1 MRSTNKK
8 FISAL
13 ACASAMTAL
22 AIVDPMGVTKTH
34 QVAQAATDTIP
45 AKSTGVDVS
54 SWQGTKLDQQAKSG
68 AQFAVVKV
76 SEGTNYQNP
85 NAQGQIQSAEQNNMM
100 TMGYHYTHFGSN
112 SNQAVQEGNYAVN
125 SAQQAGLPQGSYLA
139 TDWEQDVNNNT
150 NGSVAANTNAITSFM
165 DTVHDGGYN
174 PMLYSSEWLLK
185 NKVDTNKISEKYP
198 NALWVAKYKTNGRED
213 NPDYNYFP
221 SMDNVAI
228 WQYTQNWRG
237 QNVDGNV
244 NVVPLSNKTTAD
256 NNNTSTNAANTNNSN
271 ANNGQSSSQAPANP
285 IINNSNATAKPNN
298 NNSTQPA
305 QPTETKPAEK
315 PSTTTN
321 VNSDWTKQNG
331 VFVTGGAI
339 NLRTGASTDS
349 KVITQ
354 LPANSEVK
362 YDAYRTIGQYTWLRQ
377 PRANNEY
384 CYLVGRDNGQA
395 WGTFKEGSAT
405 TAKPAETKPA
415 NKPAQPTETK
425 PVEKPST
432 NTNANSD
439 WTKQNG
445 VFVTGGAINLRTGA
459 STNSKVIAQ
468 LPANSEVK
476 YDAYRT
482 IGQYTWLRQ
491 PRANNEYCYLVGRD
505 NGQAWG
511 TFKEGSATT
520 AKPAETKPANKPAQ
534 PTNKPSTTT
543 NVNSDWTKQNGVF
556 VTGGAI
562 NLRTGASTNSKVI
575 AMLPTNTEI
584 KYDAYRTEGQY
595 TWLRQPRANNE
606 YGYLVGRNNGQ
617 AWGTFKEGSATA
629 TKPAETKPAQPAEKP
644 STTTNVNS
652 DWTKQNG
659 VFVTGG
665 AINLR
670 TGASTDSKVITQL
683 PANSEV
689 KYDAYRTIGQ
699 YTWLRQPRA
708 NNEYGYLV
716 GRNNGQAWGTFKESS
731 AATKPAQTTNKPSQ
745 PAEKPSTTTNVNSDW
760 TKQNGVFVTGEAINL
775 RTGAS
780 TNSKVIAQLPANS
793 EVKYDAYRT
802 IGQYTWLRQPRAN
815 NQYGY
820 LVGRDNG
827 QAWGTFKE
835 GSATTAKPAETKP
848 AQPATKP
855 SQPTEKPSQP
865 ATKPSTTT
873 NVNSDWTKQNGVFVT
888 GGAINLRTGASTDS
902 KVITQLP
909 ANSEVKYDAYR
920 TEGQYT
926 WLRQPRANNEYGYL
940 VGRDNGQAWGTFKEG
955 SATTAKPNTNT
966 TNNKPAE
973 NTNKPSQ
980 PSQNTQNEEK
990 ATWVKQEGT
999 FITAGPINLR
1009 TAPSTKSAIIA
1020 QLPAGSEVN
1029 YDAYYQTGNYVWLR
1043 QPRAN
1048 NQYGYLVGRN
1058 NGQAWG
1064 TFGKYRVL
1072 KDRADS
1078 TQYYTSQY
1086 NPVFAPWGCAS
1097 AALSMLMKYDGTF
1110 KNVPGSTEYAKLKY
1124 MQDNLP
1130 RNKNLGGQ
1138 DGNPYTGAGFTRVI
1152 LSKALTNYA
1161 HQLGD
1166 KNVRDISGASLD
1178 TIANLVLDGHPV
1190 LYYGWSSYNGGGNM
1204 ARNHCKVIMGYNGA
1218 NNTFLVH
1225 DPLYM
1230 NKHFYKGGGGMRE
1243 GIYNGYD
1250 LGPISWVSANSI
1262 AKEYAYKGGYNAL
1275 TI

>member
-34 QVAQAATDTIP
+34 QVAQAATDTVP
-45 AKSTGVDVS
+45 AKSTGVDIS
-54 SWQGTKLDQQAKSG
+54 SWQGTNLDQQAKSG

-321 VNSDWTKQNG
+321 INSDWTKQNG

-349 KVITQ
+349 KVIIQ

-384 CYLVGRDNGQA
+384 G
-395 WGTFKEGSAT
+395 
-405 TAKPAETKPA
+405 
-415 NKPAQPTETK
+415 
-425 PVEKPST
+425 
-432 NTNANSD
+432 
-439 WTKQNG
+439 
-445 VFVTGGAINLRTGA
+445 
-459 STNSKVIAQ
+459 
-468 LPANSEVK
+468 
-476 YDAYRT
+476 
-482 IGQYTWLRQ
+482 
-491 PRANNEYCYLVGRD
+491 YLVGRD

-595 TWLRQPRANNE
+595 TWLRQPRANGQ
-606 YGYLVGRNNGQ
+606 YGYLVGRDNGQ
-617 AWGTFKEGSATA
+617 AWGTFKEGSASVS
-629 TKPAETKPAQPAEKP
+629 KPAETKPANKPAQPIETKPAEKP

-670 TGASTDSKVITQL
+670 TGAGTNSKVIAML
-683 PANSEV
+683 PTNTEI
-689 KYDAYRTIGQ
+689 KYDAYHTEGQ

-708 NNEYGYLV
+708 NGQYGYLV
-716 GRNNGQAWGTFKESS
+716 GRNNGQAWGTFKEGS
-731 AATKPAQTTNKPSQ
+731 ASVSKPAETKPANKPAQ
-745 PAEKPSTTTNVNSDW
+745 PAEKPSTS
-760 TKQNGVFVTGEAINL
+760 
-775 RTGAS
+775 
-780 TNSKVIAQLPANS
+780 
-793 EVKYDAYRT
+793 
-802 IGQYTWLRQPRAN
+802 
-815 NQYGY
+815 
-820 LVGRDNG
+820 
-827 QAWGTFKE
+827 
-835 GSATTAKPAETKP
+835 
-848 AQPATKP
+848 
-855 SQPTEKPSQP
+855 
-865 ATKPSTTT
+865 T

-888 GGAINLRTGASTDS
+888 GGAINLRTGASTNS
-902 KVITQLP
+902 KVIAMLP
-909 ANSEVKYDAYR
+909 TNTEVKYDAYR

-926 WLRQPRANNEYGYL
+926 WLRQPRANG
-940 VGRDNGQAWGTFKEG
+940 
-955 SATTAKPNTNT
+955 
-966 TNNKPAE
+966 
-973 NTNKPSQ
+973 
-980 PSQNTQNEEK
+980 
-990 ATWVKQEGT
+990 
-999 FITAGPINLR
+999 
-1009 TAPSTKSAIIA
+1009 
-1020 QLPAGSEVN
+1020 
-1029 YDAYYQTGNYVWLR
+1029 
-1043 QPRAN
+1043 
-1048 NQYGYLVGRN
+1048 QYGYLVGRN

-1064 TFGKYRVL
+1064 TFKEGSAKATNAVANKPVQQTTPKQVNTNNNASWTKQNGTFITGGAINLRTG
-1072 KDRADS
+1072 AS
-1078 TQYYTSQY
+1078 TTSPIIETLPI
-1086 NPVFAPWGCAS
+1086 NTVI
-1097 AALSMLMKYDGTF
+1097 KYDAYYRSG
-1110 KNVPGSTEYAKLKY
+1110 NYVWLR
-1124 MQDNLP
+1124 QP
-1130 RNKNLGGQ
+1130 RANGQ
-1138 DGNPYTGAGFTRVI
+1138 YGY
-1152 LSKALTNYA
+1152 
-1161 HQLGD
+1161 
-1166 KNVRDISGASLD
+1166 
-1178 TIANLVLDGHPV
+1178 LVGRL
-1190 LYYGWSSYNGGGNM
+1190 
-1204 ARNHCKVIMGYNGA
+1204 
-1218 NNTFLVH
+1218 NNQAW
-1225 DPLYM
+1225 
-1230 NKHFYKGGGGMRE
+1230 
-1243 GIYNGYD
+1243 GIYR
-1250 LGPISWVSANSI
+1250 
-1262 AKEYAYKGGYNAL
+1262 
-1275 TI
+1275 

>member
-34 QVAQAATDTIP
+34 QVAQAATDTVP
-45 AKSTGVDVS
+45 AKSTGVDIS
-54 SWQGTKLDQQAKSG
+54 SWQGTNLDQQAKSG

-76 SEGTNYQNP
+76 SEGTNYQNSR
-85 NAQGQIQSAEQNNMM
+85 AQGQIQSAEQNNMM
-100 TMGYHYTHFGSN
+100 TMGYHYTHFGSD
-112 SNQAVQEGNYAVN
+112 SNRAVQEGNYAVN

-139 TDWEQDVNNNT
+139 ADWEQDVNNNT
-150 NGSVAANTNAITSFM
+150 NGSVAANTNAITGFM

-256 NNNTSTNAANTNNSN
+256 NNDTSTNAANTNNSN

-384 CYLVGRDNGQA
+384 GYLVGRNNGQA

-425 PVEKPST
+425 
-432 NTNANSD
+432 
-439 WTKQNG
+439 
-445 VFVTGGAINLRTGA
+445 
-459 STNSKVIAQ
+459 
-468 LPANSEVK
+468 
-476 YDAYRT
+476 
-482 IGQYTWLRQ
+482 
-491 PRANNEYCYLVGRD
+491 
-505 NGQAWG
+505 
-511 TFKEGSATT
+511 
-520 AKPAETKPANKPAQ
+520 
-534 PTNKPSTTT
+534 
-543 NVNSDWTKQNGVF
+543 
-556 VTGGAI
+556 
-562 NLRTGASTNSKVI
+562 
-575 AMLPTNTEI
+575 
-584 KYDAYRTEGQY
+584 
-595 TWLRQPRANNE
+595 
-606 YGYLVGRNNGQ
+606 
-617 AWGTFKEGSATA
+617 
-629 TKPAETKPAQPAEKP
+629 PAEKP

-716 GRNNGQAWGTFKESS
+716 GRNNGQAWGTFKEGS
-731 AATKPAQTTNKPSQ
+731 ATTAKPAETKPANKPAQ
-745 PAEKPSTTTNVNSDW
+745 PTETKPVEKPSTNTNANSDW
-760 TKQNGVFVTGEAINL
+760 TKQNGVFVTGGAINL

-780 TNSKVIAQLPANS
+780 TDSKVIAQLPANS

-815 NQYGY
+815 NEYGY
-820 LVGRDNG
+820 LVGRNNG

-835 GSATTAKPAETKP
+835 GSSTASKPAETKP
-848 AQPATKP
+848 ANKPAQPAN
-855 SQPTEKPSQP
+855 
-865 ATKPSTTT
+865 KPSTNT

-888 GGAINLRTGASTDS
+888 GGAINLRTGASTNS
-902 KVITQLP
+902 KVIAMLP
-909 ANSEVKYDAYR
+909 TNTEVKYDAYR

-940 VGRDNGQAWGTFKEG
+940 VGRNNGQAWGTFKEG
-955 SATTAKPNTNT
+955 SAKATNTVANKPVQQTTPKQVT
-966 TNNKPAE
+966 TNNNASWTK
-973 NTNKPSQ
+973 
-980 PSQNTQNEEK
+980 QN
-990 ATWVKQEGT
+990 GT
-999 FITAGPINLR
+999 FITGGAINLR
-1009 TAPSTKSAIIA
+1009 TGASTTSPIIET
-1020 QLPAGSEVN
+1020 LPINTVIK
-1029 YDAYYQTGNYVWLR
+1029 YDAYYRSGNYVWLR

-1048 NQYGYLVGRN
+1048 GQYGYLVGRLN
-1058 NGQAWG
+1058 NQAWG
-1064 TFGKYRVL
+1064 TYR
-1072 KDRADS
+1072 
-1078 TQYYTSQY
+1078 
-1086 NPVFAPWGCAS
+1086 
-1097 AALSMLMKYDGTF
+1097 
-1110 KNVPGSTEYAKLKY
+1110 
-1124 MQDNLP
+1124 
-1130 RNKNLGGQ
+1130 
-1138 DGNPYTGAGFTRVI
+1138 
-1152 LSKALTNYA
+1152 
-1161 HQLGD
+1161 
-1166 KNVRDISGASLD
+1166 
-1178 TIANLVLDGHPV
+1178 
-1190 LYYGWSSYNGGGNM
+1190 
-1204 ARNHCKVIMGYNGA
+1204 
-1218 NNTFLVH
+1218 
-1225 DPLYM
+1225 
-1230 NKHFYKGGGGMRE
+1230 
-1243 GIYNGYD
+1243 
-1250 LGPISWVSANSI
+1250 
-1262 AKEYAYKGGYNAL
+1262 
-1275 TI
+1275 

>member
-34 QVAQAATDTIP
+34 QVAQAATDTVP

-321 VNSDWTKQNG
+321 
-331 VFVTGGAI
+331 I
-339 NLRTGASTDS
+339 
-349 KVITQ
+349 
-354 LPANSEVK
+354 
-362 YDAYRTIGQYTWLRQ
+362 
-377 PRANNEY
+377 
-384 CYLVGRDNGQA
+384 
-395 WGTFKEGSAT
+395 
-405 TAKPAETKPA
+405 
-415 NKPAQPTETK
+415 
-425 PVEKPST
+425 
-432 NTNANSD
+432 NSD

-459 STNSKVIAQ
+459 STNSKVIAM
-468 LPANSEVK
+468 LPTNTEIK

-482 IGQYTWLRQ
+482 EGQYTWLRQ
-491 PRANNEYCYLVGRD
+491 PRANGQYGYLVGRD

-511 TFKEGSATT
+511 TFKEGSASVS
-520 AKPAETKPANKPAQ
+520 KPAETKPANKPAQ
-534 PTNKPSTTT
+534 PIETKPAEKPSTTT

-595 TWLRQPRANNE
+595 TWLRQPRANGQ
-606 YGYLVGRNNGQ
+606 YGYLVGRDNGQ
-617 AWGTFKEGSATA
+617 AWGTFKEGSASVS
-629 TKPAETKPAQPAEKP
+629 KPAETKPANKPAQPIETKPAEKP

-670 TGASTDSKVITQL
+670 TGAGTNSKVIAML
-683 PANSEV
+683 PTNTEI
-689 KYDAYRTIGQ
+689 KYDAYHTEGQ

-708 NNEYGYLV
+708 NGQYGYLV
-716 GRNNGQAWGTFKESS
+716 GRNNGQAWGTFKEGS
-731 AATKPAQTTNKPSQ
+731 ASVSKPAETKPANKPAQ
-745 PAEKPSTTTNVNSDW
+745 PAEKPSTS
-760 TKQNGVFVTGEAINL
+760 
-775 RTGAS
+775 
-780 TNSKVIAQLPANS
+780 
-793 EVKYDAYRT
+793 
-802 IGQYTWLRQPRAN
+802 
-815 NQYGY
+815 
-820 LVGRDNG
+820 
-827 QAWGTFKE
+827 
-835 GSATTAKPAETKP
+835 
-848 AQPATKP
+848 
-855 SQPTEKPSQP
+855 
-865 ATKPSTTT
+865 T

-888 GGAINLRTGASTDS
+888 GGAINLRTGASTNS
-902 KVITQLP
+902 KVIAMLP
-909 ANSEVKYDAYR
+909 TNTEVKYDAYR

-926 WLRQPRANNEYGYL
+926 WLRQPRANG
-940 VGRDNGQAWGTFKEG
+940 
-955 SATTAKPNTNT
+955 
-966 TNNKPAE
+966 
-973 NTNKPSQ
+973 
-980 PSQNTQNEEK
+980 
-990 ATWVKQEGT
+990 
-999 FITAGPINLR
+999 
-1009 TAPSTKSAIIA
+1009 
-1020 QLPAGSEVN
+1020 
-1029 YDAYYQTGNYVWLR
+1029 
-1043 QPRAN
+1043 
-1048 NQYGYLVGRN
+1048 QYGYLVGRN

-1064 TFGKYRVL
+1064 TFKEGSAKATNAVANKPVQQTTPKQVNTNNNASWTKQNGTFITGGAINLRTG
-1072 KDRADS
+1072 AS
-1078 TQYYTSQY
+1078 TTSPIIETLPI
-1086 NPVFAPWGCAS
+1086 NTVI
-1097 AALSMLMKYDGTF
+1097 KYDAYYRSGNYVWLRQPRANGQYGYLVGRLNNQAWGT
-1110 KNVPGSTEYAKLKY
+1110 Y
-1124 MQDNLP
+1124 
-1130 RNKNLGGQ
+1130 R
-1138 DGNPYTGAGFTRVI
+1138 
-1152 LSKALTNYA
+1152 
-1161 HQLGD
+1161 
-1166 KNVRDISGASLD
+1166 
-1178 TIANLVLDGHPV
+1178 
-1190 LYYGWSSYNGGGNM
+1190 
-1204 ARNHCKVIMGYNGA
+1204 
-1218 NNTFLVH
+1218 
-1225 DPLYM
+1225 
-1230 NKHFYKGGGGMRE
+1230 
-1243 GIYNGYD
+1243 
-1250 LGPISWVSANSI
+1250 
-1262 AKEYAYKGGYNAL
+1262 
-1275 TI
+1275 

>member
-34 QVAQAATDTIP
+34 QVAQAATDTVP
-45 AKSTGVDVS
+45 AKSTGVDIS
-54 SWQGTKLDQQAKSG
+54 SWQGTNLDQQAKSG

-150 NGSVAANTNAITSFM
+150 NGSVTANTNAITSFM

-256 NNNTSTNAANTNNSN
+256 NNDTSTNAANTNNSN

-285 IINNSNATAKPNN
+285 ITNNSNATAKPNN
-298 NNSTQPA
+298 NSTQPA
-305 QPTETKPAEK
+305 QPIETKPAEK

-321 VNSDWTKQNG
+321 INSDWTKQNG
-331 VFVTGGAI
+331 VFITGGAI

-384 CYLVGRDNGQA
+384 G
-395 WGTFKEGSAT
+395 
-405 TAKPAETKPA
+405 
-415 NKPAQPTETK
+415 
-425 PVEKPST
+425 
-432 NTNANSD
+432 
-439 WTKQNG
+439 
-445 VFVTGGAINLRTGA
+445 
-459 STNSKVIAQ
+459 
-468 LPANSEVK
+468 
-476 YDAYRT
+476 
-482 IGQYTWLRQ
+482 
-491 PRANNEYCYLVGRD
+491 YLVGRD

-534 PTNKPSTTT
+534 PTNKPSTNT

-670 TGASTDSKVITQL
+670 TGASTNSKVITQL

-745 PAEKPSTTTNVNSDW
+745 LAEKPSTTTNVNSDW

-855 SQPTEKPSQP
+855 SQPTEKPS
-865 ATKPSTTT
+865 TTT

-973 NTNKPSQ
+973 NTNEPSQ

-1110 KNVPGSTEYAKLKY
+1110 KNVPGATEYDKLKY

-1152 LSKALTNYA
+1152 LSNALTNYA

>member
-22 AIVDPMGVTKTH
+22 AIIDPVGVTKTH
-34 QVAQAATDTIP
+34 QVAQAATDTVP
-45 AKSTGVDVS
+45 AKSAGVDVS
-54 SWQGTKLDQQAKSG
+54 SWQGKDLTQQAKSG

-85 NAQGQIQSAEQNNMM
+85 RAQSQVNSAEQNNMM
-100 TMGYHYTHFGSN
+100 PMGYHYTHFGDN

-125 SAQQAGLPQGSYLA
+125 SAKSAGLQQGSYLA
-139 TDWEQDVNNNT
+139 ADWEQDPNNKT
-150 NGSVAANTNAITSFM
+150 TGSIEDNTNAITSFM
-165 DTVHDGGYN
+165 DTVHNGGYN
-174 PMLYSSEWLLK
+174 PMLYSSESLLK
-185 NKVDTNKISEKYP
+185 NKVDTNKITEKYP
-198 NALWVAKYKTNGRED
+198 NSLWVAKYKTNGRED

-256 NNNTSTNAANTNNSN
+256 NNDTSTNAANTNNSN

-384 CYLVGRDNGQA
+384 GYLVGRNNGQA

-425 PVEKPST
+425 
-432 NTNANSD
+432 
-439 WTKQNG
+439 
-445 VFVTGGAINLRTGA
+445 
-459 STNSKVIAQ
+459 
-468 LPANSEVK
+468 
-476 YDAYRT
+476 
-482 IGQYTWLRQ
+482 
-491 PRANNEYCYLVGRD
+491 
-505 NGQAWG
+505 
-511 TFKEGSATT
+511 
-520 AKPAETKPANKPAQ
+520 
-534 PTNKPSTTT
+534 
-543 NVNSDWTKQNGVF
+543 
-556 VTGGAI
+556 
-562 NLRTGASTNSKVI
+562 
-575 AMLPTNTEI
+575 
-584 KYDAYRTEGQY
+584 
-595 TWLRQPRANNE
+595 
-606 YGYLVGRNNGQ
+606 
-617 AWGTFKEGSATA
+617 
-629 TKPAETKPAQPAEKP
+629 PAEKP

-716 GRNNGQAWGTFKESS
+716 GRNNGQAWGTFKEGS
-731 AATKPAQTTNKPSQ
+731 ATTAKPAETKPANKPAQ
-745 PAEKPSTTTNVNSDW
+745 PTETKPVEKPSTNTNANSDW
-760 TKQNGVFVTGEAINL
+760 TKQNGVFVTGGAINL

-780 TNSKVIAQLPANS
+780 TDSKVIAQLPANS

-815 NQYGY
+815 NEYGY
-820 LVGRDNG
+820 LVGRNNG

-835 GSATTAKPAETKP
+835 GSSTASKPAETKP
-848 AQPATKP
+848 ANKPAQPAN
-855 SQPTEKPSQP
+855 
-865 ATKPSTTT
+865 KPSTNT

-888 GGAINLRTGASTDS
+888 GGAINLRTGASTNS
-902 KVITQLP
+902 KVIAMLP
-909 ANSEVKYDAYR
+909 TNTEVKYDAYR

-940 VGRDNGQAWGTFKEG
+940 VGRNNGQAWGTFKEG
-955 SATTAKPNTNT
+955 SAKATNTVANKPVQQTTPKQVT
-966 TNNKPAE
+966 TNNNASWTK
-973 NTNKPSQ
+973 
-980 PSQNTQNEEK
+980 QN
-990 ATWVKQEGT
+990 GT
-999 FITAGPINLR
+999 FITGGAINLR
-1009 TAPSTKSAIIA
+1009 TGASTTSPIIET
-1020 QLPAGSEVN
+1020 LPINTVIK
-1029 YDAYYQTGNYVWLR
+1029 YDAYYRSGNYVWLR

-1048 NQYGYLVGRN
+1048 GQYGYLVGRLN
-1058 NGQAWG
+1058 NQAWG
-1064 TFGKYRVL
+1064 TYR
-1072 KDRADS
+1072 
-1078 TQYYTSQY
+1078 
-1086 NPVFAPWGCAS
+1086 
-1097 AALSMLMKYDGTF
+1097 
-1110 KNVPGSTEYAKLKY
+1110 
-1124 MQDNLP
+1124 
-1130 RNKNLGGQ
+1130 
-1138 DGNPYTGAGFTRVI
+1138 
-1152 LSKALTNYA
+1152 
-1161 HQLGD
+1161 
-1166 KNVRDISGASLD
+1166 
-1178 TIANLVLDGHPV
+1178 
-1190 LYYGWSSYNGGGNM
+1190 
-1204 ARNHCKVIMGYNGA
+1204 
-1218 NNTFLVH
+1218 
-1225 DPLYM
+1225 
-1230 NKHFYKGGGGMRE
+1230 
-1243 GIYNGYD
+1243 
-1250 LGPISWVSANSI
+1250 
-1262 AKEYAYKGGYNAL
+1262 
-1275 TI
+1275 

>member
-34 QVAQAATDTIP
+34 QVAQAATDTVP
-45 AKSTGVDVS
+45 AKSTGVDIS
-54 SWQGTKLDQQAKSG
+54 SWQGTNLDQQAKSG

-76 SEGTNYQNP
+76 SEGTNYQNSR
-85 NAQGQIQSAEQNNMM
+85 AQGQIQSAEQNNMM
-100 TMGYHYTHFGSN
+100 TMGYHYTHFGSD
-112 SNQAVQEGNYAVN
+112 SNRAVQEGNYAVN

-139 TDWEQDVNNNT
+139 ADWEQDVNNNT
-150 NGSVAANTNAITSFM
+150 NGSVAANTNAITGFM

-256 NNNTSTNAANTNNSN
+256 NNDTSTNAANTNNSN

-384 CYLVGRDNGQA
+384 GYLVGRDNDQA

-425 PVEKPST
+425 
-432 NTNANSD
+432 
-439 WTKQNG
+439 
-445 VFVTGGAINLRTGA
+445 
-459 STNSKVIAQ
+459 
-468 LPANSEVK
+468 
-476 YDAYRT
+476 
-482 IGQYTWLRQ
+482 
-491 PRANNEYCYLVGRD
+491 
-505 NGQAWG
+505 
-511 TFKEGSATT
+511 
-520 AKPAETKPANKPAQ
+520 
-534 PTNKPSTTT
+534 
-543 NVNSDWTKQNGVF
+543 
-556 VTGGAI
+556 
-562 NLRTGASTNSKVI
+562 
-575 AMLPTNTEI
+575 
-584 KYDAYRTEGQY
+584 
-595 TWLRQPRANNE
+595 
-606 YGYLVGRNNGQ
+606 
-617 AWGTFKEGSATA
+617 
-629 TKPAETKPAQPAEKP
+629 PAEKP

-716 GRNNGQAWGTFKESS
+716 GRDNDQAWGTFKEGS
-731 AATKPAQTTNKPSQ
+731 ATTAKPAETKPANKPAQ
-745 PAEKPSTTTNVNSDW
+745 PTETKPAEKPSTTTNANSDW
-760 TKQNGVFVTGEAINL
+760 TKQNGVFVTGGAINL

-780 TNSKVIAQLPANS
+780 TDSKVIAQLPANS

-815 NQYGY
+815 NEYGY
-820 LVGRDNG
+820 LVGRNNG

-835 GSATTAKPAETKP
+835 GSSTASKPAETKP
-848 AQPATKP
+848 ANKPAQPAN
-855 SQPTEKPSQP
+855 
-865 ATKPSTTT
+865 KPSTNT

-888 GGAINLRTGASTDS
+888 GGAINLRTGASTNS
-902 KVITQLP
+902 KVIAMLP
-909 ANSEVKYDAYR
+909 TNTEVKYDAYR

-940 VGRDNGQAWGTFKEG
+940 VGRNNGQAWGTFKEG
-955 SATTAKPNTNT
+955 SAKATNTVANKPVQQTTPKQVT
-966 TNNKPAE
+966 TNNNASWTK
-973 NTNKPSQ
+973 
-980 PSQNTQNEEK
+980 QN
-990 ATWVKQEGT
+990 GT
-999 FITAGPINLR
+999 FITGGAINLR
-1009 TAPSTKSAIIA
+1009 TGASTTSPIIET
-1020 QLPAGSEVN
+1020 LPINTVIK
-1029 YDAYYQTGNYVWLR
+1029 YDAYYRSGNYVWLR

-1048 NQYGYLVGRN
+1048 GQYGYLVGRLN
-1058 NGQAWG
+1058 NQAWG
-1064 TFGKYRVL
+1064 TYR
-1072 KDRADS
+1072 
-1078 TQYYTSQY
+1078 
-1086 NPVFAPWGCAS
+1086 
-1097 AALSMLMKYDGTF
+1097 
-1110 KNVPGSTEYAKLKY
+1110 
-1124 MQDNLP
+1124 
-1130 RNKNLGGQ
+1130 
-1138 DGNPYTGAGFTRVI
+1138 
-1152 LSKALTNYA
+1152 
-1161 HQLGD
+1161 
-1166 KNVRDISGASLD
+1166 
-1178 TIANLVLDGHPV
+1178 
-1190 LYYGWSSYNGGGNM
+1190 
-1204 ARNHCKVIMGYNGA
+1204 
-1218 NNTFLVH
+1218 
-1225 DPLYM
+1225 
-1230 NKHFYKGGGGMRE
+1230 
-1243 GIYNGYD
+1243 
-1250 LGPISWVSANSI
+1250 
-1262 AKEYAYKGGYNAL
+1262 
-1275 TI
+1275 

>member
-34 QVAQAATDTIP
+34 QVAQAATDTVP
-45 AKSTGVDVS
+45 AKSTGVDIS
-54 SWQGTKLDQQAKSG
+54 SWQGTNLDQQAKSG

-321 VNSDWTKQNG
+321 INSDWTKQNG

-349 KVITQ
+349 KVIIQ

-384 CYLVGRDNGQA
+384 G
-395 WGTFKEGSAT
+395 
-405 TAKPAETKPA
+405 
-415 NKPAQPTETK
+415 
-425 PVEKPST
+425 
-432 NTNANSD
+432 
-439 WTKQNG
+439 
-445 VFVTGGAINLRTGA
+445 
-459 STNSKVIAQ
+459 
-468 LPANSEVK
+468 
-476 YDAYRT
+476 
-482 IGQYTWLRQ
+482 
-491 PRANNEYCYLVGRD
+491 YLVGRD

-595 TWLRQPRANNE
+595 TWLRQPRANGQ
-606 YGYLVGRNNGQ
+606 YGYLVGRDNGQ
-617 AWGTFKEGSATA
+617 AWGTFKEGSASVS
-629 TKPAETKPAQPAEKP
+629 KPAETKPANKPAQPIETKPAEKP

-670 TGASTDSKVITQL
+670 TGASTNSKVIAML
-683 PANSEV
+683 PTNTEI
-689 KYDAYRTIGQ
+689 KYDAYHTEGQ

-708 NNEYGYLV
+708 NGQYGYLV
-716 GRNNGQAWGTFKESS
+716 GRNNGQAWGTFKEGS
-731 AATKPAQTTNKPSQ
+731 ASVSKPAETKPANKPAQ
-745 PAEKPSTTTNVNSDW
+745 PAEKPSTS
-760 TKQNGVFVTGEAINL
+760 
-775 RTGAS
+775 
-780 TNSKVIAQLPANS
+780 
-793 EVKYDAYRT
+793 
-802 IGQYTWLRQPRAN
+802 
-815 NQYGY
+815 
-820 LVGRDNG
+820 
-827 QAWGTFKE
+827 
-835 GSATTAKPAETKP
+835 
-848 AQPATKP
+848 
-855 SQPTEKPSQP
+855 
-865 ATKPSTTT
+865 T

-888 GGAINLRTGASTDS
+888 GGAINLRTGASTNS
-902 KVITQLP
+902 KVIAMLP
-909 ANSEVKYDAYR
+909 TNTEVKYDAYR

-926 WLRQPRANNEYGYL
+926 WLRQPRANG
-940 VGRDNGQAWGTFKEG
+940 
-955 SATTAKPNTNT
+955 
-966 TNNKPAE
+966 
-973 NTNKPSQ
+973 
-980 PSQNTQNEEK
+980 
-990 ATWVKQEGT
+990 
-999 FITAGPINLR
+999 
-1009 TAPSTKSAIIA
+1009 
-1020 QLPAGSEVN
+1020 
-1029 YDAYYQTGNYVWLR
+1029 
-1043 QPRAN
+1043 
-1048 NQYGYLVGRN
+1048 QYGYLVGRN

-1064 TFGKYRVL
+1064 TFKEGSAKATNAVANKPVQQTTPKQVNTNNNASWTKQNGTFITGGAINLRTG
-1072 KDRADS
+1072 AS
-1078 TQYYTSQY
+1078 TTSPIIETLPI
-1086 NPVFAPWGCAS
+1086 NTVI
-1097 AALSMLMKYDGTF
+1097 KYDAYYRSGNYVWLRQPRANGQYGYLVGRLNNQAWGT
-1110 KNVPGSTEYAKLKY
+1110 Y
-1124 MQDNLP
+1124 
-1130 RNKNLGGQ
+1130 R
-1138 DGNPYTGAGFTRVI
+1138 
-1152 LSKALTNYA
+1152 
-1161 HQLGD
+1161 
-1166 KNVRDISGASLD
+1166 
-1178 TIANLVLDGHPV
+1178 
-1190 LYYGWSSYNGGGNM
+1190 
-1204 ARNHCKVIMGYNGA
+1204 
-1218 NNTFLVH
+1218 
-1225 DPLYM
+1225 
-1230 NKHFYKGGGGMRE
+1230 
-1243 GIYNGYD
+1243 
-1250 LGPISWVSANSI
+1250 
-1262 AKEYAYKGGYNAL
+1262 
-1275 TI
+1275 

>member
-34 QVAQAATDTIP
+34 QVAQAATDTVP
-45 AKSTGVDVS
+45 AKSTGVDIS
-54 SWQGTKLDQQAKSG
+54 SWQGTNLDQQAKSG

-321 VNSDWTKQNG
+321 INSDWTKQNG

-349 KVITQ
+349 KVIIQ

-384 CYLVGRDNGQA
+384 G
-395 WGTFKEGSAT
+395 
-405 TAKPAETKPA
+405 
-415 NKPAQPTETK
+415 
-425 PVEKPST
+425 
-432 NTNANSD
+432 
-439 WTKQNG
+439 
-445 VFVTGGAINLRTGA
+445 
-459 STNSKVIAQ
+459 
-468 LPANSEVK
+468 
-476 YDAYRT
+476 
-482 IGQYTWLRQ
+482 
-491 PRANNEYCYLVGRD
+491 YLVGRD

-595 TWLRQPRANNE
+595 TWLRQPRANGQ
-606 YGYLVGRNNGQ
+606 YGYLVGRDNGQ
-617 AWGTFKEGSATA
+617 AWGTFKEGSASVS
-629 TKPAETKPAQPAEKP
+629 KPAETKPANKPAQPIETKPAEKP

-670 TGASTDSKVITQL
+670 TGASTNSKVIAML
-683 PANSEV
+683 PTNTEI
-689 KYDAYRTIGQ
+689 KYDAYHTEGQ

-708 NNEYGYLV
+708 NGQYGYLV
-716 GRNNGQAWGTFKESS
+716 GRNNGQAWGTFKEGS
-731 AATKPAQTTNKPSQ
+731 ASVSKPAETKPANKPAQ
-745 PAEKPSTTTNVNSDW
+745 PAEKPSTS
-760 TKQNGVFVTGEAINL
+760 
-775 RTGAS
+775 
-780 TNSKVIAQLPANS
+780 
-793 EVKYDAYRT
+793 
-802 IGQYTWLRQPRAN
+802 
-815 NQYGY
+815 
-820 LVGRDNG
+820 
-827 QAWGTFKE
+827 
-835 GSATTAKPAETKP
+835 
-848 AQPATKP
+848 
-855 SQPTEKPSQP
+855 
-865 ATKPSTTT
+865 T

-888 GGAINLRTGASTDS
+888 GGAINLRTGASTNS
-902 KVITQLP
+902 KVIAMLP
-909 ANSEVKYDAYR
+909 TNTEVKYDAYR

-926 WLRQPRANNEYGYL
+926 WLRQPRANG
-940 VGRDNGQAWGTFKEG
+940 
-955 SATTAKPNTNT
+955 
-966 TNNKPAE
+966 
-973 NTNKPSQ
+973 
-980 PSQNTQNEEK
+980 
-990 ATWVKQEGT
+990 
-999 FITAGPINLR
+999 
-1009 TAPSTKSAIIA
+1009 
-1020 QLPAGSEVN
+1020 
-1029 YDAYYQTGNYVWLR
+1029 
-1043 QPRAN
+1043 
-1048 NQYGYLVGRN
+1048 QYGYLVGRN

-1064 TFGKYRVL
+1064 TFKEGSAKATNAVANKPVQQTTPKQVNTNNNASWTKQNGTFITGGAINLRTG
-1072 KDRADS
+1072 AS
-1078 TQYYTSQY
+1078 TTSPIIETLPI
-1086 NPVFAPWGCAS
+1086 NTVI
-1097 AALSMLMKYDGTF
+1097 KYDAYYRSG
-1110 KNVPGSTEYAKLKY
+1110 NYVWLR
-1124 MQDNLP
+1124 QP
-1130 RNKNLGGQ
+1130 RANGQ
-1138 DGNPYTGAGFTRVI
+1138 YGY
-1152 LSKALTNYA
+1152 
-1161 HQLGD
+1161 
-1166 KNVRDISGASLD
+1166 
-1178 TIANLVLDGHPV
+1178 LVGRL
-1190 LYYGWSSYNGGGNM
+1190 
-1204 ARNHCKVIMGYNGA
+1204 
-1218 NNTFLVH
+1218 NNQAW
-1225 DPLYM
+1225 
-1230 NKHFYKGGGGMRE
+1230 
-1243 GIYNGYD
+1243 GIYR
-1250 LGPISWVSANSI
+1250 
-1262 AKEYAYKGGYNAL
+1262 
-1275 TI
+1275 

>member
-34 QVAQAATDTIP
+34 QVAQAATDTVP

-54 SWQGTKLDQQAKSG
+54 SWQGTNLDQQAKSG

-150 NGSVAANTNAITSFM
+150 NGSVEANTNAITSFM

-244 NVVPLSNKTTAD
+244 NVVPLSNKATTD
-256 NNNTSTNAANTNNSN
+256 TNNTSNNAANTNNSN

-285 IINNSNATAKPNN
+285 ITNNSNATAKPNN

-349 KVITQ
+349 KVIAQ

-384 CYLVGRDNGQA
+384 GYLVGRDNGQA

-425 PVEKPST
+425 PVEKPSTTTNANSDWTKQNGVFVTGGAINLRTGASTNSKVIAQLPANSEVKYDAYRTIGQYTWLRQPRANNEYGYLVGRNNGQAWGTFKEGSATATKPAETKPAQPAQKPST

-491 PRANNEYCYLVGRD
+491 PRANNEYGYLVGRN

-511 TFKEGSATT
+511 TFKESSA
-520 AKPAETKPANKPAQ
+520 ATKPAQ
-534 PTNKPSTTT
+534 TTNKPSQPAQKPSTNT

-575 AMLPTNTEI
+575 AQLPANSEV
-584 KYDAYRTEGQY
+584 KYDAYRTIGQY

-606 YGYLVGRNNGQ
+606 YGYLVGRDNGQ
-617 AWGTFKEGSATA
+617 AWGTFKEGSATTA
-629 TKPAETKPAQPAEKP
+629 KPAETKPAQPATKPSQPTEKP

-689 KYDAYRTIGQ
+689 KYDAYRTI
-699 YTWLRQPRA
+699 
-708 NNEYGYLV
+708 
-716 GRNNGQAWGTFKESS
+716 
-731 AATKPAQTTNKPSQ
+731 
-745 PAEKPSTTTNVNSDW
+745 
-760 TKQNGVFVTGEAINL
+760 
-775 RTGAS
+775 
-780 TNSKVIAQLPANS
+780 
-793 EVKYDAYRT
+793 
-802 IGQYTWLRQPRAN
+802 
-815 NQYGY
+815 
-820 LVGRDNG
+820 
-827 QAWGTFKE
+827 
-835 GSATTAKPAETKP
+835 
-848 AQPATKP
+848 
-855 SQPTEKPSQP
+855 
-865 ATKPSTTT
+865 
-873 NVNSDWTKQNGVFVT
+873 
-888 GGAINLRTGASTDS
+888 
-902 KVITQLP
+902 
-909 ANSEVKYDAYR
+909 
-920 TEGQYT
+920 GQYT

-1058 NGQAWG
+1058 HGQAWG

-1110 KNVPGSTEYAKLKY
+1110 KNVPGATEYDKLKY

-1152 LSKALTNYA
+1152 LSNALTNYA

-1190 LYYGWSSYNGGGNM
+1190 VYYGWSSYNGGGNM

>member
-34 QVAQAATDTIP
+34 QVAQAATDTVP

-198 NALWVAKYKTNGRED
+198 NALWVAKYKTNCRED

-321 VNSDWTKQNG
+321 INSDWTKQNG

-349 KVITQ
+349 KVIIQ

-384 CYLVGRDNGQA
+384 G
-395 WGTFKEGSAT
+395 
-405 TAKPAETKPA
+405 
-415 NKPAQPTETK
+415 
-425 PVEKPST
+425 
-432 NTNANSD
+432 
-439 WTKQNG
+439 
-445 VFVTGGAINLRTGA
+445 
-459 STNSKVIAQ
+459 
-468 LPANSEVK
+468 
-476 YDAYRT
+476 
-482 IGQYTWLRQ
+482 
-491 PRANNEYCYLVGRD
+491 YLVGRD

-595 TWLRQPRANNE
+595 TWLRQPRANGQ
-606 YGYLVGRNNGQ
+606 YGYLVGRDNGQ
-617 AWGTFKEGSATA
+617 AWGTFKEGSASVS
-629 TKPAETKPAQPAEKP
+629 KPAETKPANKPAQPIETKPAEKP

-670 TGASTDSKVITQL
+670 TGASTNSKVIAML
-683 PANSEV
+683 PTNTEI
-689 KYDAYRTIGQ
+689 KYDAYRTEGQ

-708 NNEYGYLV
+708 NG
-716 GRNNGQAWGTFKESS
+716 
-731 AATKPAQTTNKPSQ
+731 
-745 PAEKPSTTTNVNSDW
+745 
-760 TKQNGVFVTGEAINL
+760 
-775 RTGAS
+775 
-780 TNSKVIAQLPANS
+780 
-793 EVKYDAYRT
+793 
-802 IGQYTWLRQPRAN
+802 
-815 NQYGY
+815 QYGY

-835 GSATTAKPAETKP
+835 GSASVSKPAETKP
-848 AQPATKP
+848 ANKPAQPA
-855 SQPTEKPSQP
+855 EKPS
-865 ATKPSTTT
+865 TST

-888 GGAINLRTGASTDS
+888 GGAINLRTGASTNS
-902 KVITQLP
+902 KVIAMLP
-909 ANSEVKYDAYR
+909 TNTEVKYDAYR

-926 WLRQPRANNEYGYL
+926 WLRQPRANG
-940 VGRDNGQAWGTFKEG
+940 
-955 SATTAKPNTNT
+955 
-966 TNNKPAE
+966 
-973 NTNKPSQ
+973 
-980 PSQNTQNEEK
+980 
-990 ATWVKQEGT
+990 
-999 FITAGPINLR
+999 
-1009 TAPSTKSAIIA
+1009 
-1020 QLPAGSEVN
+1020 
-1029 YDAYYQTGNYVWLR
+1029 
-1043 QPRAN
+1043 
-1048 NQYGYLVGRN
+1048 QYGYLVGRN

-1064 TFGKYRVL
+1064 TFKEGSAKATNAVANKPVQQTTPKQVNTNNNASWTKQNGTFITGGAINLRTG
-1072 KDRADS
+1072 AS
-1078 TQYYTSQY
+1078 TTSPIIETLPI
-1086 NPVFAPWGCAS
+1086 NTVI
-1097 AALSMLMKYDGTF
+1097 KYDAYYRSGNYVWLRQPRANGQYGYLVGRLNNQAWGT
-1110 KNVPGSTEYAKLKY
+1110 Y
-1124 MQDNLP
+1124 
-1130 RNKNLGGQ
+1130 R
-1138 DGNPYTGAGFTRVI
+1138 
-1152 LSKALTNYA
+1152 
-1161 HQLGD
+1161 
-1166 KNVRDISGASLD
+1166 
-1178 TIANLVLDGHPV
+1178 
-1190 LYYGWSSYNGGGNM
+1190 
-1204 ARNHCKVIMGYNGA
+1204 
-1218 NNTFLVH
+1218 
-1225 DPLYM
+1225 
-1230 NKHFYKGGGGMRE
+1230 
-1243 GIYNGYD
+1243 
-1250 LGPISWVSANSI
+1250 
-1262 AKEYAYKGGYNAL
+1262 
-1275 TI
+1275 